1 MQFNQ
6 LWEKHFR
13 EFQERRLTLPDGSS
27 LVLVGVCGKDYA
39 SELST
44 NKVAE
49 FLQEQRWRRGIVY
62 IGLGIRCFGRD
73 MSADEEAEVLRSYP
87 ADKLASDPLNIDCR
101 FFQSLTFMNSERSV
115 ERCEETRLSGKT
127 AMPNW
132 GGSPCNG
139 FSYRSQAE
147 ATEHHGDEREEID
160 LHFSPRI

>member
-13 EFQERRLTLPDGSS
+13 EFQERCLTLPDGSS

-101 FFQSLTFMNSERSV
+101 FFQLTDFHEFRAVGGEVRGNSLVWEDCYAELGR
-115 ERCEETRLSGKT
+115 
-127 AMPNW
+127 
-132 GGSPCNG
+132 
-139 FSYRSQAE
+139 FSLQRFLVSQPSR
-147 ATEHHGDEREEID
+147 GD
-160 LHFSPRI
+160 